1 MAINVADI
9 LHAATQ
15 QGILGKANQIY
26 DDALGKDQA
35 TLNQEFASIV
45 IPKPEK
51 EVVPVLTAATT
62 APESPS
68 ADDLYINT
76 FDNKLY
82 KYSGSA
88 WVEETQSRDVVY
100 ITDDTSHLYL
110 WNGTE
115 FTDVTGQEVDGV
127 IYYNQLSD
135 LDPYVTPGVYT
146 AAYIWPE
153 YNWVEYMT
161 LVVNSGDDYISQEL
175 SDRYKFSWR
184 NKHDSQAWTEWMVR
198 EYAFRQD
205 LDIKADKPKLAD
217 PTTSG
222 NVITLRIGKI
232 YDLTDTPLTAFDTI
246 NLSDFG
252 AIAGECPQW
261 HFFFE
266 CGATMPSII
275 GNIPGIGDIEPVWDN
290 APDWAEED
298 LVEVDVVKVGGNYYG
313 LWNVKDLS

>member
-127 IYYNQLSD
+127 IYITSYQD
-135 LDPYVTPGVYT
+135 LDPYVTAGIKTV
-146 AAYIWPE
+146 AYCDEATNWTE
-153 YNWVEYMT
+153 YST
-161 LVVNSGDDYISQEL
+161 LTIETLGDTVWQTL
-175 SDRYKFSWR
+175 SDKNGYSIREKEGAS
-184 NKHDSQAWTEWMVR
+184 AW
-198 EYAFRQD
+198 
-205 LDIKADKPKLAD
+205 
-217 PTTSG
+217 
-222 NVITLRIGKI
+222 
-232 YDLTDTPLTAFDTI
+232 TAFDRNDYAFEPKMKEVPNSVASCWLRPYEHSVYKFVNRTSTLTI
-246 NLSDFG
+246 NLY
-252 AIAGECPQW
+252 
-261 HFFFE
+261 
-266 CGATMPSII
+266 PSSSAAQEYHMFIEV
-275 GNIPGIGDIEPVWDN
+275 GNINDPLTVNWPQNIEWNGGEPPTIAANNIYEVSIMDGIALFVEIEPQT
-290 APDWAEED
+290 P
-298 LVEVDVVKVGGNYYG
+298 
-313 LWNVKDLS
+313 SQS